1 MSLLNKTC
9 KPCLGDIPPLSFEV
23 TKQLL
28 LKLNNNWII
37 DKSGKLYKEYNF
49 NDFVKAMAFANKIGD
64 LAEKEDHHPD
74 LVISWG
80 KCIVQIWTHKIG
92 GLTENDFILAAKIGK
107 L

>member
-9 KPCLGDIPPLSFEV
+9 TPCLGDISPLSFEV

-28 LKLNNNWII
+28 LELNNDWII

-74 LVISWG
+74 LAIS
-80 KCIVQIWTHKIG
+80 
-92 GLTENDFILAAKIGK
+92 
-107 L
+107 